1 MYIVLP
7 RKVSELAIKT
17 TRLHLAALRRK
28 DYHNNSPC
36 YRKLIFVSATYPNN
50 LPRDVFRREF
60 LNRPKNLLLPKTS
73 RGPFWVIV
81 LDQKF
86 SCVASRIIRKLF
98 CIFDRWIF
106 GPEKFSVLRER
117 RPRFTSGAK
126 SIMQILKLTIEAVQM
141 NLVTITW

>member
-28 DYHNNSPC
+28 DYQNNSPC

-60 LNRPKNLLLPKTS
+60 LNRPKTYCSLKLLRARFGS
-73 RGPFWVIV
+73 SSW
-81 LDQKF
+81 
-86 SCVASRIIRKLF
+86 IRNFRVWLRESSESYF
-98 CIFDRWIF
+98 AYLTGGFF

-126 SIMQILKLTIEAVQM
+126 SIMQILM

>member
-28 DYHNNSPC
+28 DYQNNSPC
-36 YRKLIFVSATYPNN
+36 YRKPIFVSATYPNN

-60 LNRPKNLLLPKTS
+60 LNRPKTNCSLKLL
-73 RGPFWVIV
+73 GFWVIV
-81 LDQKF
+81 LDPKF

-126 SIMQILKLTIEAVQM
+126 SIMQILM